1 MIHFYKSICVPVDKV
16 KMAEYFEEDDKDAI
30 EVLYDSNAVKKEVLN
45 DIDKKDMK
53 ELEEKELEMM
63 AKQDESSN
71 SIRLQQ
77 REI

>member
-1 MIHFYKSICVPVDKV
+1 
-16 KMAEYFEEDDKDAI
+16 MAEYFEEDDKDAI

>member
-1 MIHFYKSICVPVDKV
+1 MIHFYKPIYVPVDKV
-16 KMAEYFEEDDKDAI
+16 KMAEYFEEDDKDTI
-30 EVLYDSNAVKKEVLN
+30 EVLYDSNAVKKEELN

>member
-1 MIHFYKSICVPVDKV
+1 
-16 KMAEYFEEDDKDAI
+16 MAEYFEEDDKDAI
-30 EVLYDSNAVKKEVLN
+30 EVLYDSNAVKKEELN